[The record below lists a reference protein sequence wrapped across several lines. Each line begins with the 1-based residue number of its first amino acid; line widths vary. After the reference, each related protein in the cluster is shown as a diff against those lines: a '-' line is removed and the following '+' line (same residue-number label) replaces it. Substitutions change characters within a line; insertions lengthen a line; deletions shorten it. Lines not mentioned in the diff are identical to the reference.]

1 MAKQI
6 LFGRDLKKKLLQG
19 VDTLADT
26 VKVSLGP
33 KGRNVILDKG
43 YGSPSIVDDGVSI
56 AKEIELKDPFENM
69 GAKLVYEV
77 ASNTNEM
84 AGDGTTTSTVLAQA
98 IIHQGFKA
106 LEKGAN
112 PVLVKQGVDRAG
124 KAVAEALLKK
134 SRPLKTRADIENV
147 ATISA
152 GSAEIGKII
161 ADAMEKVSKNG
172 VINVDESKGFD
183 TELQVVEGLQYDKG
197 FLSPYFVTNRETM
210 TVELEDPLVLVT
222 DQKIATIQD
231 ILPVLEQVVKMGKPL
246 LIIAEDVETEVTNTL
261 IVNKLRGTFNV
272 VVTKA
277 PGFGDS
283 QKDQLQDIAILTGA
297 KFITKDLALKL
308 SDTSVDDLGTITR
321 AIIKK
326 DTTTLVGGSTK
337 NPYLEERMKEIE
349 GLIAKSTSEYDKKNL
364 QERLA
369 KLSGGVAVIKV
380 GATTETEL
388 KEKKLHIEDALNATK
403 AAVLEGIVPGG
414 GAALMEVYNELK
426 DTLKDENTDV
436 QRGIQ
441 AVLDALSAPLLNIA
455 ENAGFNGVDIIEKQ
469 KTQKPEFGFDA
480 KLGRWVNLIQEGII
494 DPTKVTRSA
503 ILNATSISA
512 LLVTSEAAVTDI
524 KEEKASP
531 APMMPN
537 PGDMY

>member
-6 LFGRDLKKKLLQG
+6 LFGRDLKIKLLKG

-56 AKEIELKDPFENM
+56 AKEIKLADPFENM

-98 IIHQGFKA
+98 IIRHGFKA

-112 PVLVKQGVDRAG
+112 PVLVKQGIDRTG
-124 KAVAEALLKK
+124 KEVAARLLKRT
-134 SRPLKTRADIENV
+134 RPLKTKEDIENV

-152 GSAEIGKII
+152 GSSEIGKII
-161 ADAMEKVSKNG
+161 ADAMEKVGKNG

-183 TELQVVEGLQYDKG
+183 TELTVVEGMQYEKG

-210 TVELEDPLVLVT
+210 TIDLDDPLVLVT
-222 DQKIATIQD
+222 DQKISSIQD
-231 ILPVLEQVVKMGKPL
+231 ILPVLEQVVKSGKAL
-246 LIIAEDVETEVTNTL
+246 LIIAEDVENEVTNTL

-277 PGFGDS
+277 PGFGDA
-283 QKDQLQDIAILTGA
+283 QKDQLMDIALLTGA
-297 KFITKDLALKL
+297 KFITKDLSYRLNEV
-308 SDTSVDDLGTITR
+308 TMDDLGTIHK

-326 DTTTLVGGSTK
+326 DNSTLVGNSGQNQEVAK
-337 NPYLEERMKEIE
+337 RIIEIE
-349 GLIAKSTSEYDKKNL
+349 QQISKSTSDYDKKNL

-369 KLSGGVAVIKV
+369 KLSGGIAVIKV

-403 AAVLEGIVPGG
+403 AAVLEGIVAGG
-414 GAALMEVYNELK
+414 GATLIDIYNELK
-426 DTLKDENTDV
+426 DSFKDENVDI

-441 AVLDALSAPLLNIA
+441 AVLDSLSAPLYQIA
-455 ENAGFNGVDIIEKQ
+455 ENAGFNGADIVEQQRKQ
-469 KTQKPEFGFDA
+469 QPQFGFDA
-480 KLGRWVNLIQEGII
+480 KGGQWVNLIDAGII

-512 LLVTSEAAVTDI
+512 LLVTSEAAVAEI
-524 KEEKASP
+524 KEDSKNNPS
-531 APMMPN
+531 MMPN

>member
-6 LFGRDLKKKLLQG
+6 LFGRDLKIKLLKG

-56 AKEIELKDPFENM
+56 AKEIELSDPFENM

-98 IIHQGFKA
+98 IIHHGFKA

-112 PVLVKQGVDRAG
+112 PVLVKQGIDRTG
-124 KAVAEALLKK
+124 KEVATRLLKRT
-134 SRPLKTRADIENV
+134 RPLKTRADIENV

-152 GSAEIGKII
+152 GSSEIGKII
-161 ADAMEKVSKNG
+161 ADAMEKVGKNG

-183 TELQVVEGLQYDKG
+183 TELSVVEGMQYDKG

-210 TVELEDPLVLVT
+210 TIDLEDPLVLVT
-222 DQKIATIQD
+222 DQKISSIQD
-231 ILPVLEQVVKMGKPL
+231 ILPVLEQVVKSGKAL
-246 LIIAEDVETEVTNTL
+246 LIIAEDVENEVTNTL

-277 PGFGDS
+277 PGFGDA
-283 QKDQLQDIAILTGA
+283 QKDQLMDIALLTGA
-297 KFITKDLALKL
+297 KFITKDLSYRLNEVTL
-308 SDTSVDDLGTITR
+308 DDLGTIHK

-326 DTTTLVGGSTK
+326 DSSTLVGNSGQNIEVS
-337 NPYLEERMKEIE
+337 NRIKEIE
-349 GLIAKSTSEYDKKNL
+349 QQILKSTSEYDKKNL

-369 KLSGGVAVIKV
+369 KLSGGIAVIKV

-403 AAVLEGIVPGG
+403 AAVLEGIVAGG
-414 GAALMEVYNELK
+414 GASLIEIYNELK
-426 DTLKDENTDV
+426 ETFKDDNVDV

-441 AVLDALSAPLLNIA
+441 AVLDSLSAPLYQIA
-455 ENAGFNGVDIIEKQ
+455 ENAGFNGADIVEQQ
-469 KTQKPEFGFDA
+469 KRQKPEFGFDA
-480 KLGRWVNLIQEGII
+480 KIGQWVNLIQAGII

-512 LLVTSEAAVTDI
+512 LLVTSEAAVAEI
-524 KEEKASP
+524 KEDAKQ
-531 APMMPN
+531 APSMMPN
-537 PGDMY
+537 PNDMY

>member
-6 LFGRDLKKKLLQG
+6 LFGRDFKAKILKG
-19 VDTLADT
+19 VDTLADV

-33 KGRNVILDKG
+33 KGRNVVLDKG
-43 YGSPSIVDDGVSI
+43 YGSPSIVDDGVTI

-69 GAKLVYEV
+69 GAKLLYEV

-98 IIHQGFKA
+98 MIHQGFKA

-112 PVLVKQGVDRAG
+112 PVLVKQGIEKAG
-124 KAVAEALLKK
+124 KEVAERLLKK
-134 SRPLKTRADIENV
+134 SRPLKSREDIENV

-161 ADAMEKVSKNG
+161 ADAMEKVSQNG

-210 TVELEDPLVLVT
+210 TIELEDPLVLVT
-222 DQKIATIQD
+222 DQKIATVQD
-231 ILPVLEQVVKMGKPL
+231 ILPVLEQVVKAGKPL
-246 LIIAEDVETEVTNTL
+246 LIIADDVENEVTNTL

-277 PGFGDS
+277 PGFGDA
-283 QKDQLQDIAILTGA
+283 QKDQLQDIAILTES
-297 KFITKDLALKL
+297 KFITKDLAMKL
-308 SDTSVDDLGTITR
+308 SEITIDQLGTIGR

-326 DTTTLVGGSTK
+326 DTTTLVGGSKK
-337 NPYLEERMKEIE
+337 NPDITNRIKELEIQIK
-349 GLIAKSTSEYDKKNL
+349 KSTSEYDKKNL

-369 KLSGGVAVIKV
+369 KLAGGIAVIKV

-403 AAVLEGIVPGG
+403 AAVLEGIVAGG
-414 GAALMEVYNELK
+414 GATLMEIYNDLK
-426 DTLKDENTDV
+426 DTFKDDNVDV

-441 AVLDALSAPLLNIA
+441 AVLDSLSAPLFYIA
-455 ENAGFNGVDIIEKQ
+455 ENAGFNGADIIEQQ
-469 KTQKPEFGFDA
+469 KKQKPEFGFDA
-480 KLGRWVNLIQEGII
+480 KRGVWVNLIKEGII

-503 ILNATSISA
+503 VLNATSISA
-512 LLVTSEAAVTDI
+512 LLVTSEAGVTEI
-524 KEEKASP
+524 KEDKPSAP
-531 APMMPN
+531 AMPN

>member
-1 MAKQI
+1 MMAKQI
-6 LFGRDLKKKLLQG
+6 LFGRDFKQKILKG
-19 VDTLADT
+19 VDTLADV

-33 KGRNVILDKG
+33 KGRNVVLDKG

-98 IIHQGFKA
+98 MIHQGFKA

-112 PVLVKQGVDRAG
+112 PVLVKQGIEKAG
-124 KAVAEALLKK
+124 KEVAERLLKK
-134 SRPLKTRADIENV
+134 SRPLKNREDIENV

-152 GSAEIGKII
+152 GSQEIGRII

-197 FLSPYFVTNRETM
+197 YLSPYFVTNRETM

-222 DQKIATIQD
+222 DQKIATVQD
-231 ILPVLEQVVKMGKPL
+231 ILPVLEQVVKAGKPL
-246 LIIAEDVETEVTNTL
+246 LIIADDVENEVTNTL

-283 QKDQLQDIAILTGA
+283 QKDQLQDIAILTTG
-297 KFITKDLALKL
+297 KFVTKDLAMKL
-308 SDTSVDDLGTITR
+308 SEVSIDDLGTIGR

-326 DTTTLVGGSTK
+326 DTTTLVGGSHK
-337 NPYLEERMKEIE
+337 NPAIANRIKELENQIK
-349 GLIAKSTSEYDKKNL
+349 KSTSDYDKKNL

-403 AAVLEGIVPGG
+403 AAVLEGIVAGG
-414 GAALMEVYNELK
+414 GATLMEIYNELK
-426 DTLKDENTDV
+426 DTFKDDNVDV

-441 AVLDALSAPLLNIA
+441 AVLDSLSAPLYYIA
-455 ENAGFNGVDIIEKQ
+455 ENAGFNGADIVEQQ
-469 KTQKPEFGFDA
+469 KKQKPEFGFDA
-480 KLGRWVNLIQEGII
+480 KLGQWVNLIKEGII

-503 ILNATSISA
+503 VLNATSISA
-512 LLVTSEAAVTDI
+512 LLVTSEAGVTEI
-524 KEEKASP
+524 KEDKP
-531 APMMPN
+531 AVPAMPN

>member
-6 LFGRDLKKKLLQG
+6 LFGRDFKAKILKG
-19 VDTLADT
+19 VDTLADV

-33 KGRNVILDKG
+33 KGRNVVLDKG

-69 GAKLVYEV
+69 GAKLLYEV

-98 IIHQGFKA
+98 MIHQGFKA

-112 PVLVKQGVDRAG
+112 PVLVKQGIEKAG
-124 KAVAEALLKK
+124 KEVADRLLKK
-134 SRPLKTRADIENV
+134 SRPLKTKADIENV

-210 TVELEDPLVLVT
+210 TIELEDPLVLVT
-222 DQKIATIQD
+222 DQKIATVQD
-231 ILPVLEQVVKMGKPL
+231 ILPVLEQVVKAGKPL
-246 LIIAEDVETEVTNTL
+246 LIIADDVENEVTNTL

-277 PGFGDS
+277 PGFGDA
-283 QKDQLQDIAILTGA
+283 QKDQLQDIAILTQS
-297 KFITKDLALKL
+297 KFVTKDLALKL
-308 SDTSVDDLGTITR
+308 SEVSIDDLGTIGR

-326 DTTTLVGGSTK
+326 DTTTLVGGSKK
-337 NPYLEERMKEIE
+337 NPEITNRIKELEVQIK
-349 GLIAKSTSEYDKKNL
+349 KSTSEYDKKNL

-369 KLSGGVAVIKV
+369 KLAGGIAVIKV

-403 AAVLEGIVPGG
+403 AAVLEGIVAGG
-414 GAALMEVYNELK
+414 GATLMEIYNELK
-426 DTLKDENTDV
+426 DTFKDENVDV

-441 AVLDALSAPLLNIA
+441 AVLDSLSAPLFYIA
-455 ENAGFNGVDIIEKQ
+455 ENAGFNGADIVDNQ
-469 KTQKPEFGFDA
+469 KKQKPEFGFDA
-480 KLGRWVNLIQEGII
+480 KRGVWVNLIKEGII

-503 ILNATSISA
+503 VLNATSISA
-512 LLVTSEAAVTDI
+512 LLVTSEAGVTEI
-524 KEEKASP
+524 KEDKPSAP
-531 APMMPN
+531 AMPN

>member
-6 LFGRDLKKKLLQG
+6 LFGRDFKQKVLKG

-33 KGRNVILDKG
+33 KGRNVVLDKG

-98 IIHQGFKA
+98 MIHQGFKA

-112 PVLVKQGVDRAG
+112 PVLVKQGIERAG
-124 KAVAEALLKK
+124 KEVADRLLKK
-134 SRPLKTRADIENV
+134 SRPLKNRADIENV

-152 GSAEIGKII
+152 GSQEIGKII
-161 ADAMEKVSKNG
+161 ADAMEKVSQNG

-197 FLSPYFVTNRETM
+197 YLSPYFVSNRETM

-222 DQKIATIQD
+222 DQKVATVQD
-231 ILPVLEQVVKMGKPL
+231 ILPVLEQVVKAGKPL
-246 LIIAEDVETEVTNTL
+246 LIIADDVENEVTNTL

-283 QKDQLQDIAILTGA
+283 QKEQLQDIAILTEG
-297 KFITKDLALKL
+297 KFITKDLAMKL
-308 SDTSVDDLGTITR
+308 SEVTIDDLGTITR

-326 DTTTLVGGSTK
+326 DTTTLVGGSQK
-337 NPYLEERMKEIE
+337 NPAITNRIKELENQIK
-349 GLIAKSTSEYDKKNL
+349 KSTSEYDKKNL

-403 AAVLEGIVPGG
+403 AAVLEGIVAGG
-414 GAALMEVYNELK
+414 GATLMEIYNELK
-426 DTLKDENTDV
+426 DTLKDENVDV

-441 AVLDALSAPLLNIA
+441 AVLDSLSAPLFHIA
-455 ENAGFNGVDIIEKQ
+455 ENAGFNGADIIENQ
-469 KTQKPEFGFDA
+469 KKQKPEFGFDA
-480 KLGRWVNLIQEGII
+480 KGGQWVNLIKEGII

-503 ILNATSISA
+503 VLNATSISA
-512 LLVTSEAAVTDI
+512 LLVTSEAGVTEI
-524 KEEKASP
+524 KEDKP
-531 APMMPN
+531 AAPAMPN

>member
-6 LFGRDLKKKLLQG
+6 LFGRDFKLKILKG
-19 VDTLADT
+19 VDTLADV

-33 KGRNVILDKG
+33 KGRNVVLDKG

-98 IIHQGFKA
+98 MIHQGFKA

-112 PVLVKQGVDRAG
+112 PVLVKQGIDKAG
-124 KAVAEALLKK
+124 KEVAERLLKK
-134 SRPLKTRADIENV
+134 SRPLKNRADIENV

-152 GSAEIGKII
+152 GSADIGKII
-161 ADAMEKVSKNG
+161 ADAMQKVSQNG

-183 TELQVVEGLQYDKG
+183 TELSVVEGLQYDKG
-197 FLSPYFVTNRETM
+197 YLSPYFVTNRETM

-222 DQKIATIQD
+222 DQKVATVQD
-231 ILPVLEQVVKMGKPL
+231 ILPVLEQVVKAGKPL
-246 LIIAEDVETEVTNTL
+246 LIIADDVENEVTNTL

-277 PGFGDS
+277 PGFGDA
-283 QKDQLQDIAILTGA
+283 QKDQLQDIAILTEG
-297 KFITKDLALKL
+297 KFITKDLAMKL
-308 SDTSVDDLGTITR
+308 SEVSIDDLGTIGR

-326 DTTTLVGGSTK
+326 DTTTLVGGSKK
-337 NPYLEERMKEIE
+337 NPAIANRIKELEN
-349 GLIAKSTSEYDKKNL
+349 LIKKSTSEYDKKNL

-403 AAVLEGIVPGG
+403 AAVLEGIVAGG
-414 GAALMEVYNELK
+414 GATLMEIYNELK
-426 DTLKDENTDV
+426 DTFKDENVDV

-441 AVLDALSAPLLNIA
+441 AVLDSLSAPLFQIA
-455 ENAGFNGVDIIEKQ
+455 ENAGFNGADIVETQ
-469 KTQKPEFGFDA
+469 KKQKPEFGFDA
-480 KLGRWVNLIQEGII
+480 KKGQWVNLIKEGII

-503 ILNATSISA
+503 VLNATSISA
-512 LLVTSEAAVTDI
+512 LLVTSEAGVTEI
-524 KEEKASP
+524 KEDKP
-531 APMMPN
+531 AAPAMPN
-537 PGDMY
+537 PGEMY

>member
-6 LFGRDLKKKLLQG
+6 LFGRDFKNKILKG

-33 KGRNVILDKG
+33 KGRNVVLDKG

-98 IIHQGFKA
+98 MIHQGFKA

-112 PVLVKQGVDRAG
+112 PVLVKQGIEKAG
-124 KAVAEALLKK
+124 KEVAERLLKK
-134 SRPLKTRADIENV
+134 SRPLKSREDIENV

-161 ADAMEKVSKNG
+161 ADAMEKVSQNG

-183 TELQVVEGLQYDKG
+183 TELSVVEGLQYDKG
-197 FLSPYFVTNRETM
+197 YLSPYFVTNRETM

-222 DQKIATIQD
+222 DQKIATVQD
-231 ILPVLEQVVKMGKPL
+231 ILPVLEQVVKAGKPL
-246 LIIAEDVETEVTNTL
+246 LIIADDVENEVTNTL

-283 QKDQLQDIAILTGA
+283 QKDQLQDIAILTEA
-297 KFITKDLALKL
+297 KFVTKDLAMKL
-308 SDTSVDDLGTITR
+308 SEVVIDDLGTIGR

-326 DTTTLVGGSTK
+326 DTTTLVGGSHK
-337 NPYLEERMKEIE
+337 NPAIAARIKELENQIK
-349 GLIAKSTSEYDKKNL
+349 KSTSEYDKKNL

-403 AAVLEGIVPGG
+403 AAVLEGIVAGG
-414 GAALMEVYNELK
+414 GATLMEIYAELK
-426 DTLKDENTDV
+426 DSFKDDNVDV

-441 AVLDALSAPLLNIA
+441 AVLDSLSAPMFYIA
-455 ENAGFNGVDIIEKQ
+455 ENAGFNGADIIEQQKKQ
-469 KTQKPEFGFDA
+469 KLEFGFDA
-480 KLGRWVNLIQEGII
+480 KRGQWVNLIKEGII

-503 ILNATSISA
+503 VLNATSISA
-512 LLVTSEAAVTDI
+512 LLVTSEAGVTEI
-524 KEEKASP
+524 KEDKP
-531 APMMPN
+531 AAPAMPN

>member
-6 LFGRDLKKKLLQG
+6 LFGRDFKLKVLKG
-19 VDTLADT
+19 VDTLADV

-33 KGRNVILDKG
+33 KGRNVVLDKG

-98 IIHQGFKA
+98 MIHQGFKA

-112 PVLVKQGVDRAG
+112 PVLVKQGIDKAG
-124 KAVAEALLKK
+124 KEVADRLLKK
-134 SRPLKTRADIENV
+134 SRPLKNRADIENV

-161 ADAMEKVSKNG
+161 ADAMQKVSQNG

-183 TELQVVEGLQYDKG
+183 TELTVVEGLQYDKG
-197 FLSPYFVTNRETM
+197 YLSPYFVTNRETM

-222 DQKIATIQD
+222 DQKVATVQD
-231 ILPVLEQVVKMGKPL
+231 ILPVLEQVVKAGKPL
-246 LIIAEDVETEVTNTL
+246 LIIADDVENEVTNTL

-277 PGFGDS
+277 PGFGDA
-283 QKDQLQDIAILTGA
+283 QKDQLQDIAILTEG
-297 KFITKDLALKL
+297 KFITKDLAMKL
-308 SDTSVDDLGTITR
+308 SEVSIDDLGTIGR

-326 DTTTLVGGSTK
+326 DTTTLVGGSHK
-337 NPYLEERMKEIE
+337 NPAIANRIKELES
-349 GLIAKSTSEYDKKNL
+349 LIKKTTSEYDKKNL

-403 AAVLEGIVPGG
+403 AAVLEGIVAGG
-414 GAALMEVYNELK
+414 GATLMEIYNELK
-426 DTLKDENTDV
+426 DTLKDENVDV

-441 AVLDALSAPLLNIA
+441 AVLDSLSAPLFQIA
-455 ENAGFNGVDIIEKQ
+455 ENAGFNGADIVENQ
-469 KTQKPEFGFDA
+469 KKQKPEFGFDA
-480 KLGRWVNLIQEGII
+480 KKGQWVNLIKEGII

-503 ILNATSISA
+503 VLNATSISA
-512 LLVTSEAAVTDI
+512 LLVTSEAGVTEI
-524 KEEKASP
+524 KEEKP
-531 APMMPN
+531 AAPAMPN
-537 PGDMY
+537 PGEMY

>member
-6 LFGRDLKKKLLQG
+6 LFGRDFKAKILKG
-19 VDTLADT
+19 VDTLADV

-43 YGSPSIVDDGVSI
+43 YGSPSIVDDGVTI

-98 IIHQGFKA
+98 MIHQGFKA

-112 PVLVKQGVDRAG
+112 PVLVKQGIEKAG
-124 KAVAEALLKK
+124 KEVAERLLKK
-134 SRPLKTRADIENV
+134 SRPLKSRADIENV

-161 ADAMEKVSKNG
+161 ADAMEKVSQNG

-210 TVELEDPLVLVT
+210 TIELEDPLVLVT
-222 DQKIATIQD
+222 DQKIATVQD
-231 ILPVLEQVVKMGKPL
+231 ILPVLEQVVKAGKPL
-246 LIIAEDVETEVTNTL
+246 LIIADDVENEVTNTL

-277 PGFGDS
+277 PGFGDA
-283 QKDQLQDIAILTGA
+283 QKDQLQDIAILTES
-297 KFITKDLALKL
+297 KFVTKDLSMKL
-308 SDTSVDDLGTITR
+308 SEVTIDQLGTIGR

-326 DTTTLVGGSTK
+326 DTTTLVGGSKK
-337 NPYLEERMKEIE
+337 NPEVTNRIKELEIQIK
-349 GLIAKSTSEYDKKNL
+349 KSTSEYDKKNL

-369 KLSGGVAVIKV
+369 KLAGGIAVIKV

-403 AAVLEGIVPGG
+403 AAVLEGIVAGG
-414 GAALMEVYNELK
+414 GATLMEIYNDLK
-426 DTLKDENTDV
+426 DTFKDDNVDI

-441 AVLDALSAPLLNIA
+441 AVLDSLSAPLFYIA
-455 ENAGFNGVDIIEKQ
+455 ENAGFNGADIVDNQ
-469 KTQKPEFGFDA
+469 KKQKPEFGFDA
-480 KLGRWVNLIQEGII
+480 KRGTWVNLIKEGII

-503 ILNATSISA
+503 VLNATSISA
-512 LLVTSEAAVTDI
+512 LLITSEAGVTEI
-524 KEEKASP
+524 KEDKPSAP
-531 APMMPN
+531 AMPN

>member
-6 LFGRDLKKKLLQG
+6 LFGRDFKAKILKG
-19 VDTLADT
+19 VDTLADV

-33 KGRNVILDKG
+33 KGRNVVLDKG

-98 IIHQGFKA
+98 MIHQGFKA

-112 PVLVKQGVDRAG
+112 PVLVKQGIEKAG
-124 KAVAEALLKK
+124 KEVAERLLKK
-134 SRPLKTRADIENV
+134 SRPLKSKADIENV

-161 ADAMEKVSKNG
+161 ADAMEKVSQNG

-210 TVELEDPLVLVT
+210 TIELEDPLVLVT
-222 DQKIATIQD
+222 DQKIATVQD
-231 ILPVLEQVVKMGKPL
+231 ILPVLEQVVKAGKPL
-246 LIIAEDVETEVTNTL
+246 LIIADDVENEVTNTL
-261 IVNKLRGTFNV
+261 IVNKMRGTFNV

-277 PGFGDS
+277 PGFGDA
-283 QKDQLQDIAILTGA
+283 QKDQLQDIAILTES
-297 KFITKDLALKL
+297 KFVTKDLGLKL
-308 SDTSVDDLGTITR
+308 SEVSIDDLGTIGR

-326 DTTTLVGGSTK
+326 DTTTLVGGSQK
-337 NPYLEERMKEIE
+337 NPAIANRVKELEIQIK
-349 GLIAKSTSEYDKKNL
+349 KSTSEYDKKNL

-369 KLSGGVAVIKV
+369 KLAGGIAVIKV

-403 AAVLEGIVPGG
+403 AAVLEGIVAGG
-414 GAALMEVYNELK
+414 GATLMEIYNDLK
-426 DTLKDENTDV
+426 DTFKDDNVDV

-441 AVLDALSAPLLNIA
+441 AVLDSLSAPLFYIA
-455 ENAGFNGVDIIEKQ
+455 ENAGFNGADIVDNQ
-469 KTQKPEFGFDA
+469 KKQKPEFGFDA
-480 KLGRWVNLIQEGII
+480 KHGVWVNIIKEGII

-503 ILNATSISA
+503 VLNATSISA
-512 LLVTSEAAVTDI
+512 LLVTSEAGVTEI
-524 KEEKASP
+524 KEDKPSAP
-531 APMMPN
+531 AMPN

>member
-6 LFGRDLKKKLLQG
+6 LFGRDFKAKILKG
-19 VDTLADT
+19 VDTLADV

-98 IIHQGFKA
+98 MIHQGFKA

-112 PVLVKQGVDRAG
+112 PVLVKQGIEKAG
-124 KAVAEALLKK
+124 KEVAERLLKK
-134 SRPLKTRADIENV
+134 SRPLKSKADIENV

-210 TVELEDPLVLVT
+210 TIELEDPLVLVT
-222 DQKIATIQD
+222 DQKIATVQD
-231 ILPVLEQVVKMGKPL
+231 ILPVLEQVVKAGKPL
-246 LIIAEDVETEVTNTL
+246 LIIADDVENEVTNTL
-261 IVNKLRGTFNV
+261 IVNKMRGTFNV

-277 PGFGDS
+277 PGFGDA
-283 QKDQLQDIAILTGA
+283 QKDQLQDIAILTES
-297 KFITKDLALKL
+297 KFVTKDLALKL
-308 SDTSVDDLGTITR
+308 SEVNIDDLGTIGR

-326 DTTTLVGGSTK
+326 DTTTLVGGSKK
-337 NPYLEERMKEIE
+337 NPEITNRIKELEIQIK
-349 GLIAKSTSEYDKKNL
+349 KSTSEYDKKNL

-369 KLSGGVAVIKV
+369 KLAGGIAVIKV

-403 AAVLEGIVPGG
+403 AAVLEGIVAGG
-414 GAALMEVYNELK
+414 GATLMEIYNELK
-426 DTLKDENTDV
+426 DTFKDENVDV

-441 AVLDALSAPLLNIA
+441 AVLDSLSAPLFYIA
-455 ENAGFNGVDIIEKQ
+455 ENAGFNGADIVDNQ
-469 KTQKPEFGFDA
+469 KKQKPEFGFDA
-480 KLGRWVNLIQEGII
+480 KRGVWVNLIKEGII

-503 ILNATSISA
+503 VLNATSISA
-512 LLVTSEAAVTDI
+512 LLVTSEAGVTEI
-524 KEEKASP
+524 KEDKPSAP
-531 APMMPN
+531 AMPN

>member
-6 LFGRDLKKKLLQG
+6 LFGRDFKAKILKG
-19 VDTLADT
+19 VDTLADV

-33 KGRNVILDKG
+33 KGRNVVLDKG

-98 IIHQGFKA
+98 MIHQGFKA

-112 PVLVKQGVDRAG
+112 PVLVKQGIEKAGREVADR
-124 KAVAEALLKK
+124 LLKK
-134 SRPLKTRADIENV
+134 SRPLKTKADIENV

-210 TVELEDPLVLVT
+210 TIELEDPLVLVT
-222 DQKIATIQD
+222 DQKIATVQD
-231 ILPVLEQVVKMGKPL
+231 ILPVLEQVVKAGKPL
-246 LIIAEDVETEVTNTL
+246 LIIADDVENEVTNTL

-277 PGFGDS
+277 PGFGDA
-283 QKDQLQDIAILTGA
+283 QKDQLQDIAILTQS
-297 KFITKDLALKL
+297 KFVTKDLALKL
-308 SDTSVDDLGTITR
+308 SEVSIDDLGTIGR

-326 DTTTLVGGSTK
+326 DTTTLVGGSKK
-337 NPYLEERMKEIE
+337 NPDITNRIKELEVQIK
-349 GLIAKSTSEYDKKNL
+349 KSTSEYDKKNL

-369 KLSGGVAVIKV
+369 KLAGGIAVIKV

-403 AAVLEGIVPGG
+403 AAVLEGIVAGG
-414 GAALMEVYNELK
+414 GATLMEIYNELK
-426 DTLKDENTDV
+426 DTFKDENVDV

-441 AVLDALSAPLLNIA
+441 AVLDSLSAPLFYIA
-455 ENAGFNGVDIIEKQ
+455 ENAGFNGADIVDNQ
-469 KTQKPEFGFDA
+469 KKQKPEFGFDA
-480 KLGRWVNLIQEGII
+480 KRGVWVNLIKEGII

-503 ILNATSISA
+503 VLNAASISA
-512 LLVTSEAAVTDI
+512 LLVTSEAGVTEI
-524 KEEKASP
+524 KEDKPSAP
-531 APMMPN
+531 AMPN

>member
-6 LFGRDLKKKLLQG
+6 LFGRDFKAKILKG
-19 VDTLADT
+19 VDTLADV

-33 KGRNVILDKG
+33 KGRNVVLDKG

-98 IIHQGFKA
+98 MIHQGFKA

-112 PVLVKQGVDRAG
+112 PVLVKQGIEKAGREVADR
-124 KAVAEALLKK
+124 LLKK
-134 SRPLKTRADIENV
+134 SRPLKTKADIENV

-210 TVELEDPLVLVT
+210 TIELEDPLVLVT
-222 DQKIATIQD
+222 DQKIATVQD
-231 ILPVLEQVVKMGKPL
+231 ILPVLEQVVKAGKPL
-246 LIIAEDVETEVTNTL
+246 LIIADDVENEVTNTL

-277 PGFGDS
+277 PGFGDA
-283 QKDQLQDIAILTGA
+283 QKDQLQDIAILTQS
-297 KFITKDLALKL
+297 KFVTKDLALKL
-308 SDTSVDDLGTITR
+308 SEVSIDDLGTIGR

-326 DTTTLVGGSTK
+326 DTTTLVGGSKK
-337 NPYLEERMKEIE
+337 NPDITNRIKELEVQIK
-349 GLIAKSTSEYDKKNL
+349 KSTSEYDKKNL

-369 KLSGGVAVIKV
+369 KLAGGIAVIKV

-403 AAVLEGIVPGG
+403 AAVLEGIVAGG
-414 GAALMEVYNELK
+414 GATLMEIYNELK
-426 DTLKDENTDV
+426 DTFKDENVDV

-441 AVLDALSAPLLNIA
+441 AVLDSLSAPLFYIA
-455 ENAGFNGVDIIEKQ
+455 ENAGFNGADIVDNQ
-469 KTQKPEFGFDA
+469 KKQKPEFGFDA
-480 KLGRWVNLIQEGII
+480 KRGVWVNLIKEGII

-503 ILNATSISA
+503 VLNATSISA
-512 LLVTSEAAVTDI
+512 LLVTSEAGVTEI
-524 KEEKASP
+524 KEDKPSAP
-531 APMMPN
+531 AMPN
-537 PGDMY
+537 PGEMY

>member
-6 LFGRDLKKKLLQG
+6 LFGRDFKAKILKG
-19 VDTLADT
+19 VDTLADV

-33 KGRNVILDKG
+33 KGRNVVLDKG

-98 IIHQGFKA
+98 MIHQGFKA

-112 PVLVKQGVDRAG
+112 PVLVKQGIEKAG
-124 KAVAEALLKK
+124 KEVADRLLKK
-134 SRPLKTRADIENV
+134 SRPLKTKADIENV

-152 GSAEIGKII
+152 GSVEIGKII
-161 ADAMEKVSKNG
+161 ADAMEKVSQNG

-210 TVELEDPLVLVT
+210 TIELEDPLVLVT
-222 DQKIATIQD
+222 DQKIATVQD
-231 ILPVLEQVVKMGKPL
+231 ILPVLEQVVKAGKPL
-246 LIIAEDVETEVTNTL
+246 LIIADDVENEVTNTL

-277 PGFGDS
+277 PGFGDA
-283 QKDQLQDIAILTGA
+283 QKDQLQDIAILTQS
-297 KFITKDLALKL
+297 KFVTKDLALKL
-308 SDTSVDDLGTITR
+308 SEVSIDDLGTIGR

-326 DTTTLVGGSTK
+326 DTTTLVGGSKK
-337 NPYLEERMKEIE
+337 NPEITNRIKELEVQIK
-349 GLIAKSTSEYDKKNL
+349 KSTSEYDKKNL

-369 KLSGGVAVIKV
+369 KLAGGIAVIKV

-403 AAVLEGIVPGG
+403 AAVLEGIVAGG
-414 GAALMEVYNELK
+414 GATLMEIYNELK
-426 DTLKDENTDV
+426 DTFKDENVDV

-441 AVLDALSAPLLNIA
+441 AVLDSLSAPLFYIA
-455 ENAGFNGVDIIEKQ
+455 ENAGFNGADIVDNQ
-469 KTQKPEFGFDA
+469 KKQKPEFGFDA
-480 KLGRWVNLIQEGII
+480 KRGVWVNLIKEGII

-503 ILNATSISA
+503 VLNATSISA
-512 LLVTSEAAVTDI
+512 LLVTSEAGVTEI
-524 KEEKASP
+524 KEDKPSAP
-531 APMMPN
+531 AMPN

>member
-6 LFGRDLKKKLLQG
+6 LFGRDFKAKILKG
-19 VDTLADT
+19 VDTLADV

-33 KGRNVILDKG
+33 KGRNVVLDKG

-98 IIHQGFKA
+98 MIHQGFKA

-112 PVLVKQGVDRAG
+112 PVLVKQGIEKAG
-124 KAVAEALLKK
+124 KEVAERLLKK
-134 SRPLKTRADIENV
+134 SRPLKSRADIENV

-161 ADAMEKVSKNG
+161 ADAMEKVSQNG

-210 TVELEDPLVLVT
+210 TIELEDPLVLVT
-222 DQKIATIQD
+222 DQKIATVQD
-231 ILPVLEQVVKMGKPL
+231 ILPVLEQVVKAGKPL
-246 LIIAEDVETEVTNTL
+246 LIIADDVENEVTNTL

-277 PGFGDS
+277 PGFGDA
-283 QKDQLQDIAILTGA
+283 QKDQLQDIAILTES
-297 KFITKDLALKL
+297 KFITKDLAMKL
-308 SDTSVDDLGTITR
+308 SEVTIDQLGTIGR

-326 DTTTLVGGSTK
+326 DTTTLVGGSKK
-337 NPYLEERMKEIE
+337 NPEITNRIKELETQIK
-349 GLIAKSTSEYDKKNL
+349 KSTSEYDKKNL

-369 KLSGGVAVIKV
+369 KLAGGIAVIKV

-403 AAVLEGIVPGG
+403 AAVLEGIVAGG
-414 GAALMEVYNELK
+414 GATLMEIYNDLK
-426 DTLKDENTDV
+426 DTFKDDNVDV

-441 AVLDALSAPLLNIA
+441 AVLDSLSAPLFYIA
-455 ENAGFNGVDIIEKQ
+455 ENAGFNGADIVDNQ
-469 KTQKPEFGFDA
+469 KKQKPEFGFDA
-480 KLGRWVNLIQEGII
+480 KRGTWVNLIKEGII

-503 ILNATSISA
+503 VLNATSISA
-512 LLVTSEAAVTDI
+512 LLVTSEAGVTEI
-524 KEEKASP
+524 KEDKPSAP
-531 APMMPN
+531 AMPN

>member
-6 LFGRDLKKKLLQG
+6 LFGRDLKNKLIKG

-43 YGSPSIVDDGVSI
+43 YGSPAIVDDGVTI

-69 GAKLVYEV
+69 GAKLVYEI

-98 IIHQGFKA
+98 IIHHGFKA

-112 PVLVKQGVDRAG
+112 PVLVKQGIEKAG
-124 KAVAEALLKK
+124 KEVAERLLKK
-134 SRPLKTRADIENV
+134 SRPLKNRADIENV

-161 ADAMEKVSKNG
+161 ADAMERVSQNG

-197 FLSPYFVTNRETM
+197 YLSPYFVSNRETM
-210 TVELEDPLVLVT
+210 TIELEDPLVLVT
-222 DQKIATIQD
+222 DQKISTVQD
-231 ILPVLEQVVKMGKPL
+231 ILPMLEQVVKAGKPL

-277 PGFGDS
+277 PGFGDA
-283 QKDQLQDIAILTGA
+283 QKDQLQDIAMLTDA
-297 KFITKDLALKL
+297 KFITKDLAMKL
-308 SDTSVDDLGTITR
+308 SEVTMNELGTIAR

-326 DTTTLVGGSTK
+326 DSTTLVGGSTK
-337 NPYLEERMKEIE
+337 QPAVASRIKEIE
-349 GLIAKSTSEYDKKNL
+349 NLIKKSTSDYDKKNL

-369 KLSGGVAVIKV
+369 KLSGGIAVIKV

-403 AAVLEGIVPGG
+403 AAVLEGIVAGG
-414 GAALMEVYNELK
+414 GAALMEIYHELK
-426 DTLKDENTDV
+426 DTFKDANVDI

-441 AVLDALSAPLLNIA
+441 AVLDALSAPLFQIA
-455 ENAGFNGVDIIEKQ
+455 ENAGFNGTDIVEEQ
-469 KTQKPEFGFDA
+469 KKQKPEFGFDA
-480 KLGRWVNLIQEGII
+480 KEGRWINLIKEGII

-503 ILNATSISA
+503 VLNATSISA
-512 LLVTSEAAVTDI
+512 LLVTSEAAVTDL
-524 KEEKASP
+524 KEDKPSATP
-531 APMMPN
+531 AMPN

>member
-1 MAKQI
+1 MMAKQI
-6 LFGRDLKKKLLQG
+6 LFGRDFKQKILKG
-19 VDTLADT
+19 VDTLADV

-33 KGRNVILDKG
+33 KGRNVVLDKG

-98 IIHQGFKA
+98 MIHQGFKA

-112 PVLVKQGVDRAG
+112 PVLVKQGIEKAG
-124 KAVAEALLKK
+124 KEVAERLLKK
-134 SRPLKTRADIENV
+134 SRPLKNREDIENV

-152 GSAEIGKII
+152 GSQEIGRII

-197 FLSPYFVTNRETM
+197 YLSPYFVTNRETM

-222 DQKIATIQD
+222 DQKIATVQD
-231 ILPVLEQVVKMGKPL
+231 ILPVLEQVVKAGKPL
-246 LIIAEDVETEVTNTL
+246 LIIADDVENEVTNTL

-283 QKDQLQDIAILTGA
+283 QKDQLQDIAILTTG
-297 KFITKDLALKL
+297 KFVTKDLAMKL
-308 SDTSVDDLGTITR
+308 SEVSIDDLGTIGR

-326 DTTTLVGGSTK
+326 DTTTLVGGSHK
-337 NPYLEERMKEIE
+337 NPAIANRIKELENQIK
-349 GLIAKSTSEYDKKNL
+349 KSTSDYDKKNL

-403 AAVLEGIVPGG
+403 AAVLEGIVAGG
-414 GAALMEVYNELK
+414 GATLMEIYNELK
-426 DTLKDENTDV
+426 DTFKDDNVDV

-441 AVLDALSAPLLNIA
+441 AVLDSLSAPLYYIA
-455 ENAGFNGVDIIEKQ
+455 ENAGFNGADIVEQQ
-469 KTQKPEFGFDA
+469 KKQKPEFGFDA
-480 KLGRWVNLIQEGII
+480 KLGQWVNLIKEGII

-503 ILNATSISA
+503 VLNATSISA
-512 LLVTSEAAVTDI
+512 LLVTSEAGVTEI
-524 KEEKASP
+524 KEDKP
-531 APMMPN
+531 AAPAMPN

>member
-6 LFGRDLKKKLLQG
+6 LFGRDFKAKILKG
-19 VDTLADT
+19 VDTLADV

-33 KGRNVILDKG
+33 KGRNVVLDKG

-98 IIHQGFKA
+98 MIHQGFKA

-112 PVLVKQGVDRAG
+112 PVLVKQGIEKAGREVADR
-124 KAVAEALLKK
+124 LLKK
-134 SRPLKTRADIENV
+134 SRPLTTKADIENV

-210 TVELEDPLVLVT
+210 TIELEDPLVLVT
-222 DQKIATIQD
+222 DQKIATVQD
-231 ILPVLEQVVKMGKPL
+231 ILPVLEQVVKAGKPL
-246 LIIAEDVETEVTNTL
+246 LIIADDVENEVTNTL

-277 PGFGDS
+277 PGFGDA
-283 QKDQLQDIAILTGA
+283 QKDQLQDIAILTQS
-297 KFITKDLALKL
+297 KFVTKDLALKL
-308 SDTSVDDLGTITR
+308 SEVSIDDLGTIGR

-326 DTTTLVGGSTK
+326 DTTTLVGGSKK
-337 NPYLEERMKEIE
+337 NPDITNRIKELEVQIK
-349 GLIAKSTSEYDKKNL
+349 KSTSEYDKKNL

-369 KLSGGVAVIKV
+369 KLAGGIAVIKV

-403 AAVLEGIVPGG
+403 AAVLEGIVAGG
-414 GAALMEVYNELK
+414 GATLMEIYNELK
-426 DTLKDENTDV
+426 DTFKDENVDV

-441 AVLDALSAPLLNIA
+441 AVLDSLSAPLFYIA
-455 ENAGFNGVDIIEKQ
+455 ENAGFNGADIVDNQ
-469 KTQKPEFGFDA
+469 KKQKPEFGFDA
-480 KLGRWVNLIQEGII
+480 KRGVWVNLIKEGII

-503 ILNATSISA
+503 VLNATSISA
-512 LLVTSEAAVTDI
+512 LLVTSEAGVTEI
-524 KEEKASP
+524 KEDKPSAP
-531 APMMPN
+531 AMPN

>member
-6 LFGRDLKKKLLQG
+6 LFGRDFKLKILKG
-19 VDTLADT
+19 VDTLADV

-33 KGRNVILDKG
+33 KGRNVVLDKG

-98 IIHQGFKA
+98 MIHQGFKA

-112 PVLVKQGVDRAG
+112 PVLVKQGIDKAG
-124 KAVAEALLKK
+124 KEVADRLLKK
-134 SRPLKTRADIENV
+134 SRPLKNRADIENV

-161 ADAMEKVSKNG
+161 ADAMEKVSQNG

-183 TELQVVEGLQYDKG
+183 TELTVVEGLQYDKG
-197 FLSPYFVTNRETM
+197 YLSPYFVTNRETM

-222 DQKIATIQD
+222 DQKVATVQD
-231 ILPVLEQVVKMGKPL
+231 ILPVLEQVVKAGKPL
-246 LIIAEDVETEVTNTL
+246 LIIADDVENEVTNTL

-277 PGFGDS
+277 PGFGDA
-283 QKDQLQDIAILTGA
+283 QKDQLQDIAILTEG
-297 KFITKDLALKL
+297 KFITKDLAMKL
-308 SDTSVDDLGTITR
+308 SEVSIDDLGTIGR

-326 DTTTLVGGSTK
+326 DTTTLVGGSHK
-337 NPYLEERMKEIE
+337 NPAIANRIKELES
-349 GLIAKSTSEYDKKNL
+349 LIKKTTSEYDKKNL

-403 AAVLEGIVPGG
+403 AAVLEGIVAGG
-414 GAALMEVYNELK
+414 GATLMEIYNELK
-426 DTLKDENTDV
+426 DTLKDENVDV

-441 AVLDALSAPLLNIA
+441 AVLDSLSSPLFQIA
-455 ENAGFNGVDIIEKQ
+455 ENAGFNGADIVENQ
-469 KTQKPEFGFDA
+469 KKQKPEFGFDA
-480 KLGRWVNLIQEGII
+480 KKGQWVNLIKEGII

-503 ILNATSISA
+503 VLNATSISA
-512 LLVTSEAAVTDI
+512 LLVTSEAGVTEI
-524 KEEKASP
+524 KEEKP
-531 APMMPN
+531 AAPAMPN
-537 PGDMY
+537 PGEMY

>member
-6 LFGRDLKKKLLQG
+6 LFGRDFKAKILKG
-19 VDTLADT
+19 VDTLTDV

-33 KGRNVILDKG
+33 KGRNVVLDKG

-69 GAKLVYEV
+69 GAKLLYEV

-98 IIHQGFKA
+98 MIHQGFKA

-112 PVLVKQGVDRAG
+112 PVLVKQGIEKAG
-124 KAVAEALLKK
+124 KEVAERLLKK
-134 SRPLKTRADIENV
+134 SRPLKSREDIENV

-161 ADAMEKVSKNG
+161 ADAMEKVSQNG

-210 TVELEDPLVLVT
+210 TIELEDPLVLVT
-222 DQKIATIQD
+222 DQKIATVQD
-231 ILPVLEQVVKMGKPL
+231 ILPVLEQVVKAGKPL
-246 LIIAEDVETEVTNTL
+246 LIIADDVENEVTNTL

-277 PGFGDS
+277 PGFGDA
-283 QKDQLQDIAILTGA
+283 QKDQLQDIAILTES
-297 KFITKDLALKL
+297 KFITKDLAMKL
-308 SDTSVDDLGTITR
+308 SEITIDQLGTIGR

-326 DTTTLVGGSTK
+326 DTTTLVGGSKK
-337 NPYLEERMKEIE
+337 NPDITNRIKELEIQIK
-349 GLIAKSTSEYDKKNL
+349 KSTSEYDKKNL

-369 KLSGGVAVIKV
+369 KLAGGIAVIKV

-403 AAVLEGIVPGG
+403 AAVLEGIVAGG
-414 GAALMEVYNELK
+414 GATLMEIYNDLK
-426 DTLKDENTDV
+426 DTFKDDNVDV

-441 AVLDALSAPLLNIA
+441 AVLDSLSAPLFYIA
-455 ENAGFNGVDIIEKQ
+455 ENAGFNGADIIEQQ
-469 KTQKPEFGFDA
+469 KKQKPEFGFDA
-480 KLGRWVNLIQEGII
+480 KRGVWVNLIKEGII

-503 ILNATSISA
+503 VLNATSISA
-512 LLVTSEAAVTDI
+512 LLVTSEAGVTEI
-524 KEEKASP
+524 KEDKPSAP
-531 APMMPN
+531 AMPN

>member
-1 MAKQI
+1 MAKQV
-6 LFGRDLKKKLLQG
+6 LFGRDLKIKLLKG

-56 AKEIELKDPFENM
+56 AKEIELSDPFENM

-84 AGDGTTTSTVLAQA
+84 AGDGTTTSTVLAQS
-98 IIHQGFKA
+98 IIHHGFKA

-112 PVLVKQGVDRAG
+112 PVLVKQGIDRAG
-124 KAVAEALLKK
+124 KEVAARLLKRT
-134 SRPLKTRADIENV
+134 RPLKTKADIENV

-152 GSAEIGKII
+152 GSSEIGKII

-183 TELQVVEGLQYDKG
+183 TELHVVEGMQYDKG

-210 TVELEDPLVLVT
+210 TIDLDDPLVLVT
-222 DQKIATIQD
+222 DQKIGAVQD
-231 ILPVLEQVVKMGKPL
+231 ILPVLEQVVKIGKPL

-283 QKDQLQDIAILTGA
+283 QKDQLMDIAILTGA
-297 KFITKDLALKL
+297 KFITKDLAYKL
-308 SDTSVDDLGTITR
+308 NDVSIDDLGTIHK

-326 DTTTLVGGSTK
+326 DTTTLVGSSSKQQEVTK
-337 NPYLEERMKEIE
+337 RIAEIE
-349 GLIAKSTSEYDKKNL
+349 GQISKSTSDYDKKNL

-369 KLSGGVAVIKV
+369 KLSGGIAVIKV

-403 AAVLEGIVPGG
+403 AAVLEGIVAGG
-414 GAALMEVYNELK
+414 GATLIEIYNELK
-426 DTLKDENTDV
+426 DTFKDDNVDI

-441 AVLDALSAPLLNIA
+441 AVLDSLSAPLFQIA
-455 ENAGFNGVDIIEKQ
+455 ENAGYNGADIVDQQKKQ
-469 KTQKPEFGFDA
+469 APEFGFDA
-480 KLGRWVNLIQEGII
+480 KLGRWVNLIKEGII

-512 LLVTSEAAVTDI
+512 LLVTSEAAVAEI
-524 KEEKASP
+524 KEENKSAQ
-531 APMMPN
+531 PMMP
-537 PGDMY
+537 PSDMY

>member
-6 LFGRDLKKKLLQG
+6 LFGRDFKLKVLKG
-19 VDTLADT
+19 VDTLADV

-33 KGRNVILDKG
+33 KGRNVVLDKG

-98 IIHQGFKA
+98 MIHQGFKA

-112 PVLVKQGVDRAG
+112 PVLVKQGIEKAG
-124 KAVAEALLKK
+124 KEVAERLLKK
-134 SRPLKTRADIENV
+134 SRPLKNRADIENV

-161 ADAMEKVSKNG
+161 ADAMQKVSQNG

-183 TELQVVEGLQYDKG
+183 TELSVVEGMQYDKG
-197 FLSPYFVTNRETM
+197 YLSPYFVTNRETM

-222 DQKIATIQD
+222 DQKVATVQD
-231 ILPVLEQVVKMGKPL
+231 ILPVLEQVVKAGKPL
-246 LIIAEDVETEVTNTL
+246 LIIADDVENEVTNTL

-277 PGFGDS
+277 PGFGDA
-283 QKDQLQDIAILTGA
+283 QKDQLQDIAILTEG
-297 KFITKDLALKL
+297 KFVTKDLAMKL
-308 SDTSVDDLGTITR
+308 SEVSIDDLGTIGR

-326 DTTTLVGGSTK
+326 DTTTLVGGSHK
-337 NPYLEERMKEIE
+337 NPAIANRIKELES
-349 GLIAKSTSEYDKKNL
+349 LIKKSTSEYDKKNL

-403 AAVLEGIVPGG
+403 AAVLEGIVAGG
-414 GAALMEVYNELK
+414 GATLMEIYNELK
-426 DTLKDENTDV
+426 DTFKDENVDI

-441 AVLDALSAPLLNIA
+441 AVLDSLSAPLFQIA
-455 ENAGFNGVDIIEKQ
+455 ENAGFNGGDIVENQ
-469 KTQKPEFGFDA
+469 KRQKPEFGFDA
-480 KLGRWVNLIQEGII
+480 KKGQWVNLIKEGII

-503 ILNATSISA
+503 VLNATSISA
-512 LLVTSEAAVTDI
+512 LLVTSEAGVTEI
-524 KEEKASP
+524 KEDKP
-531 APMMPN
+531 AAPAMPN

>member
-6 LFGRDLKKKLLQG
+6 LFGRDFKAKILKG
-19 VDTLADT
+19 VDTLADV

-33 KGRNVILDKG
+33 KGRNVVLDKG

-98 IIHQGFKA
+98 MIHQGFKA

-112 PVLVKQGVDRAG
+112 PVLVKQGIERAG
-124 KAVAEALLKK
+124 KEVADRLLKK

-152 GSAEIGKII
+152 GSAEIGKFI

-183 TELQVVEGLQYDKG
+183 TELQVVEGMQYDKG
-197 FLSPYFVTNRETM
+197 YLSPYFVTNRETM

-222 DQKIATIQD
+222 DQKIATVQD
-231 ILPVLEQVVKMGKPL
+231 ILPVLEQVVKAGKPL
-246 LIIAEDVETEVTNTL
+246 FIIADDVENEVTNTL

-277 PGFGDS
+277 PGFGDA
-283 QKDQLQDIAILTGA
+283 QKDQLQDIAILTQS
-297 KFITKDLALKL
+297 KFVTKDLSMKL
-308 SDTSVDDLGTITR
+308 SEVTIDDLGTIGR

-326 DTTTLVGGSTK
+326 DTTTLVGGSKK
-337 NPYLEERMKEIE
+337 NPAIANRIKELET
-349 GLIAKSTSEYDKKNL
+349 LIKKSTSDYDKKNL

-403 AAVLEGIVPGG
+403 AAVLEGIVAGG
-414 GAALMEVYNELK
+414 GATLMEIYNELK
-426 DTLKDENTDV
+426 DTLKDENVDV

-441 AVLDALSAPLLNIA
+441 AVLDSLSAPLFYIA
-455 ENAGFNGVDIIEKQ
+455 ENAGFNGADIVDQQ
-469 KTQKPEFGFDA
+469 KKQKPEFGFDA
-480 KLGRWVNLIQEGII
+480 KRGQWVNLIKEGII

-503 ILNATSISA
+503 VLNATSISA
-512 LLVTSEAAVTDI
+512 LLVTSEAGVTEI
-524 KEEKASP
+524 KEDKP
-531 APMMPN
+531 AAPAMPN

>member
-6 LFGRDLKKKLLQG
+6 LFGRDFKAKILKG
-19 VDTLADT
+19 VDTLADV

-33 KGRNVILDKG
+33 KGRNVVLDKG

-98 IIHQGFKA
+98 MIHQGFKA

-112 PVLVKQGVDRAG
+112 PVLVKQGIEKAG
-124 KAVAEALLKK
+124 KEVAERLLKK
-134 SRPLKTRADIENV
+134 SRPLKSKADIENV

-161 ADAMEKVSKNG
+161 ADAMEKVSQNG

-210 TVELEDPLVLVT
+210 TIELEDPLVLVT
-222 DQKIATIQD
+222 DQKIATVQD
-231 ILPVLEQVVKMGKPL
+231 ILPVLEQVVKAGKPL
-246 LIIAEDVETEVTNTL
+246 LIIADDVENEVTNTL
-261 IVNKLRGTFNV
+261 IVNKMRGTFNV

-277 PGFGDS
+277 PGFGDA
-283 QKDQLQDIAILTGA
+283 QKDQLQDIAILTES
-297 KFITKDLALKL
+297 KFVTKDLGLKL
-308 SDTSVDDLGTITR
+308 SEVSIDDLGTIGR

-326 DTTTLVGGSTK
+326 DTTTLVGGSQK
-337 NPYLEERMKEIE
+337 NPAITNRVKELEVQIK
-349 GLIAKSTSEYDKKNL
+349 KSTSEYDKKNL

-369 KLSGGVAVIKV
+369 KLAGGIAVIKV

-403 AAVLEGIVPGG
+403 AAVLEGIVAGG
-414 GAALMEVYNELK
+414 GATLMEIYNDLK
-426 DTLKDENTDV
+426 DTFKDDNVDV

-441 AVLDALSAPLLNIA
+441 AVLDSLSAPLFYIA
-455 ENAGFNGVDIIEKQ
+455 ENAGFNGADIVDSQ
-469 KTQKPEFGFDA
+469 KKQKPEFGFDA
-480 KLGRWVNLIQEGII
+480 KNGVWVNLIKEGII

-503 ILNATSISA
+503 VLNATSISA
-512 LLVTSEAAVTDI
+512 LLVTSEAGVTEI
-524 KEEKASP
+524 KEDKP
-531 APMMPN
+531 AVPSMPN

>member
-6 LFGRDLKKKLLQG
+6 LFGRDFKLKVLKG
-19 VDTLADT
+19 VDTLADV

-33 KGRNVILDKG
+33 KGRNVVLDKG

-98 IIHQGFKA
+98 MIHQGFKA

-112 PVLVKQGVDRAG
+112 PVLVKQGIEKAG
-124 KAVAEALLKK
+124 KEVAERLLKK
-134 SRPLKTRADIENV
+134 SRPLKNRADIENV

-161 ADAMEKVSKNG
+161 ADAMQKVSQNG

-183 TELQVVEGLQYDKG
+183 TELSVVEGMQYDKG
-197 FLSPYFVTNRETM
+197 YLSPYFVTNRETM

-222 DQKIATIQD
+222 DQKVATVQD
-231 ILPVLEQVVKMGKPL
+231 ILPVLEQVVKAGKPL
-246 LIIAEDVETEVTNTL
+246 LIIADDVENEVTNTL

-277 PGFGDS
+277 PGFGDA
-283 QKDQLQDIAILTGA
+283 QKDQLQDIAILTEG
-297 KFITKDLALKL
+297 KFVTKDLAMKL
-308 SDTSVDDLGTITR
+308 SEVSIDDLGTIGR

-326 DTTTLVGGSTK
+326 DTTTLVGGSKK
-337 NPYLEERMKEIE
+337 NPAIANRIKELES
-349 GLIAKSTSEYDKKNL
+349 LIKKSTSEYDKKNL

-403 AAVLEGIVPGG
+403 AAVLEGIVAGG
-414 GAALMEVYNELK
+414 GATLMEIYNELK
-426 DTLKDENTDV
+426 DTFKDENVDI

-441 AVLDALSAPLLNIA
+441 AVLDSLSAPLFQIA
-455 ENAGFNGVDIIEKQ
+455 ENAGFNGGDIVENQ
-469 KTQKPEFGFDA
+469 KRQKPEFGFDA
-480 KLGRWVNLIQEGII
+480 KKGQWVNLIKEGII

-503 ILNATSISA
+503 VLNATSISA
-512 LLVTSEAAVTDI
+512 LLVTSEAGVTEI
-524 KEEKASP
+524 KEDKP
-531 APMMPN
+531 AAPAMPN
-537 PGDMY
+537 PGEMY

>member
-6 LFGRDLKKKLLQG
+6 LFGRDFKLKVLKG
-19 VDTLADT
+19 VDTLADV

-33 KGRNVILDKG
+33 KGRNVVLDKG

-98 IIHQGFKA
+98 MIHQGFKA

-112 PVLVKQGVDRAG
+112 PVLVKQGIDRAG
-124 KAVAEALLKK
+124 KEVAERLLKK
-134 SRPLKTRADIENV
+134 SRPLKNRADIENV

-161 ADAMEKVSKNG
+161 ADAMEKVSQNG

-183 TELQVVEGLQYDKG
+183 TELSVVEGLQYDKG
-197 FLSPYFVTNRETM
+197 YLSPYFVTNRETM

-222 DQKIATIQD
+222 DQKVATVQD
-231 ILPVLEQVVKMGKPL
+231 ILPVLEQVVKAGKPL
-246 LIIAEDVETEVTNTL
+246 LIIADDVENEVTNTL

-277 PGFGDS
+277 PGFGDA
-283 QKDQLQDIAILTGA
+283 QKDQLQDIAILTEG
-297 KFITKDLALKL
+297 KFITKDLAMKL
-308 SDTSVDDLGTITR
+308 SEVTIDDLGTIGR

-326 DTTTLVGGSTK
+326 DTTTLVGGSHK
-337 NPYLEERMKEIE
+337 NPAIANRIKELES
-349 GLIAKSTSEYDKKNL
+349 LIKKSTSEYDKKNL

-403 AAVLEGIVPGG
+403 AAVLEGIVAGG
-414 GAALMEVYNELK
+414 GATLMEIYNELK
-426 DTLKDENTDV
+426 DTFKDENVDV

-441 AVLDALSAPLLNIA
+441 AVLDSLSAPLFQIA
-455 ENAGFNGVDIIEKQ
+455 ENAGFNGADIVENQ
-469 KTQKPEFGFDA
+469 KKQKPEFGFDA
-480 KLGRWVNLIQEGII
+480 KNGQWVNLIKEGII

-503 ILNATSISA
+503 VLNATSISA
-512 LLVTSEAAVTDI
+512 LLVTSEAGVTEI
-524 KEEKASP
+524 KEDKP
-531 APMMPN
+531 AAPAMPN
-537 PGDMY
+537 PGEMY

>member
-6 LFGRDLKKKLLQG
+6 LFGRDFKAKILRG
-19 VDTLADT
+19 VDTLADV

-33 KGRNVILDKG
+33 KGRNVVLDKG

-98 IIHQGFKA
+98 MIHQGFKA

-112 PVLVKQGVDRAG
+112 PVLVKQGIEKAG
-124 KAVAEALLKK
+124 KEVADRLLKK
-134 SRPLKTRADIENV
+134 SRPLKSKADIENV

-161 ADAMEKVSKNG
+161 ADAMEKVSQNG

-210 TVELEDPLVLVT
+210 TIELEDPLVLVT
-222 DQKIATIQD
+222 DQKIATVQD
-231 ILPVLEQVVKMGKPL
+231 ILPVLEQVVKAGKPL
-246 LIIAEDVETEVTNTL
+246 LIIADDVENEVTNTL
-261 IVNKLRGTFNV
+261 IVNKMRGTFNV

-277 PGFGDS
+277 PGFGDA
-283 QKDQLQDIAILTGA
+283 QKDQLQDIAILTES
-297 KFITKDLALKL
+297 KFVTKDLGLKL
-308 SDTSVDDLGTITR
+308 SEVSIDDLGTIGR

-326 DTTTLVGGSTK
+326 DTTTLVGGSQK
-337 NPYLEERMKEIE
+337 NPAIANRVKELEIQIK
-349 GLIAKSTSEYDKKNL
+349 KSTSEYDKKNL

-369 KLSGGVAVIKV
+369 KLAGGIAVIKV

-403 AAVLEGIVPGG
+403 AAVLEGIVAGG
-414 GAALMEVYNELK
+414 GATLMEIYNDLK
-426 DTLKDENTDV
+426 DTFKDDNVDV

-441 AVLDALSAPLLNIA
+441 AVLDSLSAPLFYIA
-455 ENAGFNGVDIIEKQ
+455 ENAGFNGADIVDNQ
-469 KTQKPEFGFDA
+469 KKQKPEFGFDA
-480 KLGRWVNLIQEGII
+480 KHGVWVNLIKEGII

-503 ILNATSISA
+503 VLNATSISA
-512 LLVTSEAAVTDI
+512 LLVTSEAGVTEI
-524 KEEKASP
+524 KEDKPSAP
-531 APMMPN
+531 AMPN

>member
-6 LFGRDLKKKLLQG
+6 LFGRDFKLKVLKG
-19 VDTLADT
+19 VDTLADV

-33 KGRNVILDKG
+33 KGRNVVLDKG

-98 IIHQGFKA
+98 MIHQGFKA

-112 PVLVKQGVDRAG
+112 PVLVKQGIDKAG
-124 KAVAEALLKK
+124 KEVADRLLKK
-134 SRPLKTRADIENV
+134 SRPLKNRADIENV

-161 ADAMEKVSKNG
+161 ADAMQKVSQNG

-183 TELQVVEGLQYDKG
+183 TELTVVEGLQYDKG
-197 FLSPYFVTNRETM
+197 YLSPYFVTNRETM

-222 DQKIATIQD
+222 DQKVATVQD
-231 ILPVLEQVVKMGKPL
+231 ILPVLEQVVKAGKPL
-246 LIIAEDVETEVTNTL
+246 LIIADDVENEVTNTL

-277 PGFGDS
+277 PGFGDA
-283 QKDQLQDIAILTGA
+283 QKDQLQDIAILTEG
-297 KFITKDLALKL
+297 KFITKDLAMKL
-308 SDTSVDDLGTITR
+308 SEVSIDDLGTIGR

-326 DTTTLVGGSTK
+326 DTTTLVGGSHK
-337 NPYLEERMKEIE
+337 NPAIANRIKELES
-349 GLIAKSTSEYDKKNL
+349 LIKKTTSEYDKKNL

-403 AAVLEGIVPGG
+403 AAVLEGIVAGG
-414 GAALMEVYNELK
+414 GATLMEIYNELK
-426 DTLKDENTDV
+426 DTLKDENVDV

-441 AVLDALSAPLLNIA
+441 AVLDSLSAPLFQIA
-455 ENAGFNGVDIIEKQ
+455 ENAGFNGADIVENQ
-469 KTQKPEFGFDA
+469 KKQKPEFGFDA
-480 KLGRWVNLIQEGII
+480 KKGQWVNLIKEGII

-503 ILNATSISA
+503 VLNATSISA
-512 LLVTSEAAVTDI
+512 LLVTSEAGVTEI
-524 KEEKASP
+524 KEEKP
-531 APMMPN
+531 AAPAMPN

>member
-6 LFGRDLKKKLLQG
+6 LFGRDFKAKILKG
-19 VDTLADT
+19 VDTLADV

-33 KGRNVILDKG
+33 KGRNVVLDKG

-98 IIHQGFKA
+98 MIHQGFKA

-112 PVLVKQGVDRAG
+112 PVLVKQGIEKAGREVADR
-124 KAVAEALLKK
+124 LLKK
-134 SRPLKTRADIENV
+134 SRPLKTKADIENV

-210 TVELEDPLVLVT
+210 TIELEDPLVLVT
-222 DQKIATIQD
+222 DQKIATVQD
-231 ILPVLEQVVKMGKPL
+231 ILPVLEQVVKAGKPL
-246 LIIAEDVETEVTNTL
+246 LIIADDVENEVTNTL

-277 PGFGDS
+277 PGFGDA
-283 QKDQLQDIAILTGA
+283 QKDQLQDIAILTQS
-297 KFITKDLALKL
+297 KFVTKDLALKL
-308 SDTSVDDLGTITR
+308 SEVSIDDLGTIGR

-326 DTTTLVGGSTK
+326 DTTTLVGGSKK
-337 NPYLEERMKEIE
+337 NQDITNRIKELEVQIK
-349 GLIAKSTSEYDKKNL
+349 KSTSEYDKKNL

-369 KLSGGVAVIKV
+369 KLAGGIAVIKV

-403 AAVLEGIVPGG
+403 AAVLEGIVAGG
-414 GAALMEVYNELK
+414 GATLMEIYNELK
-426 DTLKDENTDV
+426 DTFKDENVDV

-441 AVLDALSAPLLNIA
+441 AVLDSLSAPLFYIA
-455 ENAGFNGVDIIEKQ
+455 ENAGFNGADIVDNQ
-469 KTQKPEFGFDA
+469 KKQKPEFGFDA
-480 KLGRWVNLIQEGII
+480 KRGVWVNLIKEGII

-503 ILNATSISA
+503 VLNATSISA
-512 LLVTSEAAVTDI
+512 LLVTSEAGVTEI
-524 KEEKASP
+524 KEDKPSAP
-531 APMMPN
+531 AMPN

>member
-6 LFGRDLKKKLLQG
+6 LFGRDFKAKILKG
-19 VDTLADT
+19 VDTLADV

-33 KGRNVILDKG
+33 KGRNVVLDKG

-98 IIHQGFKA
+98 MIHQGFKA

-112 PVLVKQGVDRAG
+112 PVLVKQGIEKAGREVADR
-124 KAVAEALLKK
+124 LLKK
-134 SRPLKTRADIENV
+134 SRPLKTKADIENV

-210 TVELEDPLVLVT
+210 TIELEDPLVLVT
-222 DQKIATIQD
+222 DQKIATVQD
-231 ILPVLEQVVKMGKPL
+231 ILPVLEQVVKAGKPL
-246 LIIAEDVETEVTNTL
+246 LIIADDVENEVTNTL

-277 PGFGDS
+277 PGFGDA
-283 QKDQLQDIAILTGA
+283 QKDQLQDIAILTQS
-297 KFITKDLALKL
+297 KFVTKDLALKL
-308 SDTSVDDLGTITR
+308 SEVSIDDLGTIGR

-326 DTTTLVGGSTK
+326 DTTTLVGGSKK
-337 NPYLEERMKEIE
+337 NPDITNRIKELEVQIK
-349 GLIAKSTSEYDKKNL
+349 KSTSEYDKKNL

-369 KLSGGVAVIKV
+369 KLAGGIAVIKV

-403 AAVLEGIVPGG
+403 AAVLEGIVAGG
-414 GAALMEVYNELK
+414 GATLMEIYNELK
-426 DTLKDENTDV
+426 DTFKDENVDV

-441 AVLDALSAPLLNIA
+441 AVLDSLSAPLFYIA
-455 ENAGFNGVDIIEKQ
+455 ENAGFNGADIVDNQ
-469 KTQKPEFGFDA
+469 KKQKPEFGFDA
-480 KLGRWVNLIQEGII
+480 KRGVWVNLIKEGII

-503 ILNATSISA
+503 VLNATSISA
-512 LLVTSEAAVTDI
+512 LLVTSEAGVTEI
-524 KEEKASP
+524 KEDKPSAP
-531 APMMPN
+531 AMPN

>member
-6 LFGRDLKKKLLQG
+6 LFGRDFKLKVLKG
-19 VDTLADT
+19 VDTLADV

-33 KGRNVILDKG
+33 KGRNVVLDKG

-98 IIHQGFKA
+98 MIHQGFKA

-112 PVLVKQGVDRAG
+112 PVLVKQGIDKAG
-124 KAVAEALLKK
+124 KEVAERLLKK
-134 SRPLKTRADIENV
+134 SRPLKSRADIENV

-152 GSAEIGKII
+152 GSADIGKII
-161 ADAMEKVSKNG
+161 ADAMEKVSQNG

-183 TELQVVEGLQYDKG
+183 TELSVVEGMQYDKG
-197 FLSPYFVTNRETM
+197 YLSPYFVTNRETM

-222 DQKIATIQD
+222 DQKVSTVQD
-231 ILPVLEQVVKMGKPL
+231 ILPVLEQVVKAGKPL
-246 LIIAEDVETEVTNTL
+246 LIIADDVENEVTNTL

-277 PGFGDS
+277 PGFGDA
-283 QKDQLQDIAILTGA
+283 QKDQLQDIAILTEG
-297 KFITKDLALKL
+297 KFVTKDLAMKL
-308 SDTSVDDLGTITR
+308 SEVTIDDLGTIGR

-326 DTTTLVGGSTK
+326 DTTTLVGGSHK
-337 NPYLEERMKEIE
+337 NPAIANRIKELES
-349 GLIAKSTSEYDKKNL
+349 LIKKSTSEYDKKNL

-403 AAVLEGIVPGG
+403 AAVLEGIVAGG
-414 GAALMEVYNELK
+414 GATLMEIYNELK
-426 DTLKDENTDV
+426 DTFKDENVDV

-441 AVLDALSAPLLNIA
+441 AVLDSLSAPLFQIA
-455 ENAGFNGVDIIEKQ
+455 ENAGFNGGDIVENQ
-469 KTQKPEFGFDA
+469 KKQKPEFGFDA
-480 KLGRWVNLIQEGII
+480 KKGQWVNLIKEGII

-503 ILNATSISA
+503 VLNATSISA
-512 LLVTSEAAVTDI
+512 LLVTSEAGVTEI
-524 KEEKASP
+524 KEDKP
-531 APMMPN
+531 AAPAMPN